1 MAVELGLS
9 VHLEPGNRRCSSTP
23 SFPHDQKTESRPIN
37 QLPSCSISGADTL
50 CLQSLPRN
58 LPVTIISQSFGDISP
73 RTNGQE
79 ADDSSTSEDS
89 PEDSRYF
96 PPYHPP
102 KRRMNL
108 KGIQVQRGP
117 GYGGGMGR
125 VVSGSWEPLKTM
137 LRTSHAGNWHA
148 SSPSAA
154 T

>member
-9 VHLEPGNRRCSSTP
+9 VHLEPGNRSVPLHQVSHMTR
-23 SFPHDQKTESRPIN
+23 KTESRPTN

-108 KGIQVQRGP
+108 KGIQVPRGP

-125 VVSGSWEPLKTM
+125 VVSGSWEPLKTL